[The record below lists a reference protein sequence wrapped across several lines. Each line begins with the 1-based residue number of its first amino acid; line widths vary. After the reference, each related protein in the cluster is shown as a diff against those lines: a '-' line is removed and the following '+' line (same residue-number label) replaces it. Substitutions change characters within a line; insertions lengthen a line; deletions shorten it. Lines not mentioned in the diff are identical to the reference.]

1 MIVIKTDHTVGH
13 KKTPIIFSKRL
24 AFLLHDNSNTFLSNF
39 WVKELIGIE
48 TEDYFQTNKYET
60 LTSKILGYNQIF
72 TQQKLIALRAFFVK
86 QDENK

>member
-1 MIVIKTDHTVGH
+1 M
-13 KKTPIIFSKRL
+13 
-24 AFLLHDNSNTFLSNF
+24 
-39 WVKELIGIE
+39 KELIGIE